1 MDHTRRRGG
10 GGGGWCR
17 FWQGVC
23 CASLRHAEPC
33 CACCAVLCYLQADHL
48 LSLYH
53 GEWKQSVDPIYSPD
67 FTY

>member
-1 MDHTRRRGG
+1 MAAAAA
-10 GGGGWCR
+10 
-17 FWQGVC
+17 GVAFGKA
-23 CASLRHAEPC
+23 CAVPV
-33 CACCAVLCYLQADHL
+33 CAMLSRAVPAVLCYLQADHL